1 MVLEKYKASRA
12 AYRGGDYNGVS
23 CKRIVGNSSDIT
35 REIAAVLQA
44 KKDQT
49 CSADVIKEKMHQLD
63 VTLGLWNAAF
73 YYLNIPH
80 PNNEEKERASDAVK
94 ALSTKWS
101 VIQLS
106 VTLKAHVIEQH
117 IVPCNNKYGVGDKE
131 ESFIELGHRVGLRE
145 NLQYQGLKN
154 FDKNRSI
161 LKSEVF

>member
-1 MVLEKYKASRA
+1 
-12 AYRGGDYNGVS
+12 
-23 CKRIVGNSSDIT
+23 
-35 REIAAVLQA
+35 
-44 KKDQT
+44 
-49 CSADVIKEKMHQLD
+49 MHQLD
-63 VTLGLWNAAF
+63 ITLGLLDAAF
-73 YYLNIPH
+73 YYRNIPH

-94 ALSTKWS
+94 ALSTQWRK
-101 VIQLS
+101 IQLS